1 MVKTKDE
8 RIQEA
13 VVAKAVLNPLFHQQF
28 ANQPIQA
35 VLNVA
40 KEEDIDINEEEAKN
54 VAEKTKGFVAPVVG
68 IEISN
73 LVKDITSNIKRG
85 FESILEMSR
94 VLFYLGVAIIIA
106 AFILD
111 IYGVLTQTNWQVYVA
126 SSGVLGVL
134 GLGTILTSFIK
145 GSFEKIKNSV
155 GDLVKINAIFFGYTD
170 QLSIIMKESQEEDSE
185 YGALVDKISS
195 AVEDTVK
202 NIQKYCETAE
212 R

>member
-40 KEEDIDINEEEAKN
+40 KEENIDINEEEAKN

-155 GDLVKINAIFFGYTD
+155 GDLVQINAIFFGYTD

-212 R
+212 S

>member
-13 VVAKAVLNPLFHQQF
+13 VVAKAVLNPLLHQQF

-40 KEEDIDINEEEAKN
+40 KEENIDINEEEAKN

-155 GDLVKINAIFFGYTD
+155 GDLVQINAIFFGYTD

-202 NIQKYCETAE
+202 NIQKYCETAKS
-212 R
+212 

>member
-35 VLNVA
+35 VLSVA
-40 KEEDIDINEEEAKN
+40 KEENIDINEEEAKN

-155 GDLVKINAIFFGYTD
+155 GDLVQINAIFFGYTD

-212 R
+212 S

>member
-155 GDLVKINAIFFGYTD
+155 GDLVQINAIFFGYTD